1 MKEICKVYKPE
12 ILTCP
17 ICNSKLTYCYT
28 VSNKLVYFTS
38 GKRMRIKN
46 LGYKCNNCSSDTTYV
61 SQTANKLCFKG
72 YSYSVKVVATI
83 ALMKEEGRSR
93 DYICDYLYNKGIEVS
108 DRNIGNLCLKFNE
121 FLNMDY
127 INNINE
133 AYKEMNEKYNQIRLS
148 IDFMKVMDEIIIV
161 VYDYFSTNVLAL
173 KRFKADKLEDIKN
186 FFMEFI
192 NKDLNLTVVSTIR
205 KDQTYQP
212 ILRELCPKNTK
223 FIPYIKF

>member
-17 ICNSKLTYCYT
+17 ICNSKLAYCYT

-46 LGYKCNNCSSDTTYV
+46 LGYKCINCGDDTTYV

-83 ALMKEEGRSR
+83 ALMKEQGRSR
-93 DYICDYLYNKGIEVS
+93 DFICDYLYNKGIEVS

-127 INNINE
+127 IKNINE
-133 AYKEMNEKYNQIRLS
+133 AYKIMEEKYNQIRLS

-161 VYDYFSTNVLAL
+161 VYDYFSTNILAL
-173 KRFKADKLEDIKN
+173 KRFNSEDISGISD
-186 FFMEFI
+186 FFKEFI
-192 NKDLNLTVVSTIR
+192 NKDLKLTVVATIR

-212 ILRELCPKNTK
+212 ILRELCPKNTR
-223 FIPYIKF
+223 FISYIKL

>member
-1 MKEICKVYKPE
+1 MKDICKVYKPE

-17 ICNSKLTYCYT
+17 ICGSKLAYCYT

-46 LGYKCNNCSSDTTYV
+46 LGYKCNNCSCDTTFV

-83 ALMKEEGRSR
+83 ALMKEEGKSR
-93 DYICDYLYNKGIEVS
+93 DYICDYLYNKGVEVS
-108 DRNIGNLCLKFNE
+108 DRNIGNLCIKFKE
-121 FLNMDY
+121 FLNLDY
-127 INNINE
+127 QKNIKE
-133 AYKEMNEKYNQIRLS
+133 AYKQMMDKYNQIRLS
-148 IDFMKVMDEIIIV
+148 IDFMRVMDEIIVV
-161 VYDYFSTNVLAL
+161 VYDYFTTNILAL
-173 KRFKADKLEDIKN
+173 RRFKDNKEEGVRN

-192 NKDLNLTVVSTIR
+192 NKDTPLSVVATIR
-205 KDQTYQP
+205 KDQVYQP

>member
-1 MKEICKVYKPE
+1 
-12 ILTCP
+12 
-17 ICNSKLTYCYT
+17 
-28 VSNKLVYFTS
+28 
-38 GKRMRIKN
+38 MRIKN

-127 INNINE
+127 LSNINE

-173 KRFKADKLEDIKN
+173 KRFKADKLEEIKN

>member
-1 MKEICKVYKPE
+1 MKDICKVYKPE

-17 ICNSKLTYCYT
+17 ICGSKLAYCYT

-46 LGYKCNNCSSDTTYV
+46 LGYKCNSCSCDTTFV

-93 DYICDYLYNKGIEVS
+93 DYICDYLYNKGIEIS
-108 DRNIGNLCLKFNE
+108 DRNIGNLCNKFNE
-121 FLNMDY
+121 FLNLDY
-127 INNINE
+127 LKNIKE
-133 AYKEMNEKYNQIRLS
+133 AYQEMIAKYNQIRLS
-148 IDFMKVMDEIIIV
+148 IDFMKVMDEIVVV
-161 VYDYFSTNVLAL
+161 VYDYFTTNILAL
-173 KRFKADKLEDIKN
+173 RRFKDNKEESIRN

-192 NKDLNLTVVSTIR
+192 NKDTPLSVVTTIR
-205 KDQTYQP
+205 KDQVYQP
-212 ILRELCPKNTK
+212 ILREVCPKNTK

>member
-1 MKEICKVYKPE
+1 MKEVCKVYKPE

-17 ICNSKLTYCYT
+17 ICGSKLAYCYT

-46 LGYKCNNCSSDTTYV
+46 LGYKCNSCDDDTTYV

-93 DYICDYLYNKGIEVS
+93 DYICDYLYNKGIEIS

-121 FLNMDY
+121 LLNQDY
-127 INNINE
+127 MSNIND
-133 AYKEMNEKYNQIRLS
+133 AYSRMLEKYNQIRLS
-148 IDFMKVMDEIIIV
+148 IDFIKVMDEIIVV
-161 VYDYFSTNVLAL
+161 VYDYFTTKILAL
-173 KRFKADKLEDIKN
+173 KRFKENKEENVRN
-186 FFMEFI
+186 FFNEFI
-192 NKDLNLTVVSTIR
+192 NKDMQLSVVSTIR
-205 KDQTYQP
+205 KDQTYHP